1 LSKVKFNGESN
12 SFAFHHVHQF
22 ILNCKKFDIDDG
34 VMCRIFTLTLTGQ
47 AKDWC
52 RSFPVASIDSW
63 DEFARMFL
71 QTFQDY
77 DCNQVFQELENLC
90 KIEGES
96 YEYFLLRFK
105 LIFFQF
111 QSDDFPSHLN

>member
-1 LSKVKFNGESN
+1 MAPKLPIWSCISGRTSSTPTKVVKHLSKVKFNGESN

-22 ILNCKKFDIDDG
+22 ILNCKNFDIDDG

-52 RSFPVASIDSW
+52 RSLPVASVDSW

-71 QTFQDY
+71 A
-77 DCNQVFQELENLC
+77 
-90 KIEGES
+90 
-96 YEYFLLRFK
+96 
-105 LIFFQF
+105 
-111 QSDDFPSHLN
+111 